1 VRKKFLFF
9 IQVRIK
15 KTKQMSSKASSTKT
29 TKTTKKV
36 VKEVVPEP
44 EVVVETTVEATVEP
58 TVETTVEAT
67 VEATVEVETKSLKT
81 RFEELVKLT
90 QEHISGL
97 KVVSTELRKLQR
109 DHEAAVKEASKKS
122 KRKQPKDG
130 SVRKASGFAS
140 PVIVSDEMYA
150 FLAPFG
156 VEQGSPIARTDVT
169 RHITAYIRDNNLQN
183 PEYRREIVP
192 NAALKKLLGP
202 AEELKDAADPNSKKV
217 YTYLRL
223 QKYLS
228 KHFPS
233 KKVATA

>member
-1 VRKKFLFF
+1 
-9 IQVRIK
+9 
-15 KTKQMSSKASSTKT
+15 MSSKASSTKT
-29 TKTTKKV
+29 TKTIKKV

-44 EVVVETTVEATVEP
+44 EVVEATVET

-67 VEATVEVETKSLKT
+67 VEATVEVTETKSLKT

-130 SVRKASGFAS
+130 STRKASGFAS

-156 VEQGSPIARTDVT
+156 VESGAPIARTDVT
-169 RHITAYIRDNNLQN
+169 RHITAYIRDNDLQN
-183 PEYRREIVP
+183 PEYRREIIP
-192 NAALKKLLGP
+192 NATLKKLLGP